1 MIKFYIYNYTK
12 TMELDNSYIVL
23 LDYLYRYE
31 PINDE
36 IEEKYWQLKN
46 DIFKECFLSDKR
58 LEIYELKKLEK
69 RILEFYLLFEN
80 VDYKAIMEHRNP
92 IMYINYLSHMK
103 EKLIPKKSNAS
114 NASNASNES
123 NT

>member
-1 MIKFYIYNYTK
+1 
-12 TMELDNSYIVL
+12 MELDNSYIVL

-46 DIFKECFLSDKR
+46 DILKECFLADKP
-58 LEIYELKKLEK
+58 LEIYQLKKLEK
-69 RILEFYLLFEN
+69 RILEFCLLFKN

-92 IMYINYLSHMK
+92 NMFISYFSHIK
-103 EKLIPKKSNAS
+103 EKLMTKKSNAS
-114 NASNASNES
+114 N
-123 NT
+123 T

>member
-1 MIKFYIYNYTK
+1 
-12 TMELDNSYIVL
+12 MELDNSYIVL